1 MPCERKPFRDTLGA
15 LICPEGHLE
24 RPHRRCNGNRR
35 GHLSQ
40 AVDRPGNRSEIG
52 RSFRC
57 RIDDLSV
64 SDVEFLR
71 KVEGMQD
78 DMARF
83 VK

>member
-1 MPCERKPFRDTLGA
+1 MRSARTTGPLTPWRA
-15 LICPEGHLE
+15 PEATS
-24 RPHRRCNGNRR
+24 RRCNGNRR
-35 GHLSQ
+35 GRLSQ
-40 AVDRPGNRSEIG
+40 AVDRFGNGSEIG